1 MKRIAKMLNPGRV
14 FWLFIFIVVQTVSML
29 AIPTLSAEMIDNGV
43 ATGDLNYIYKYG
55 AIMVAVALIGFIGSI
70 LSVYFAA
77 TESQSVGSKLRE
89 ALFDKVMYFSNEEI
103 DKLGT
108 STLMTRTTS
117 DVLQIQQI
125 LMFALRFLIL
135 DPLRILIAAT
145 LAFTREPQLSLV
157 FIVIVPILIV
167 LIVLILRKVSP
178 LFRSLQ
184 LKTDK
189 LNRVFRE
196 GLTGIRVIRAFNREE
211 YEEERFDELNK
222 DYADTSIAAHVYM
235 ALLNPIMML
244 LASGTSVLII
254 WFGAQLIS
262 VDQMQV
268 GSLIAFTSYSMN
280 ILMGIMMLSMVIT
293 MLPRAQVAIERVFQ
307 VLDTPDS
314 IKDNKKSIAFNK
326 DPEEIALEFD
336 HVDFRYPG
344 AEKLALEDITFTLK
358 DGQKLAIIGGTGA
371 GKSTLANLIVRLYDI
386 ESGKIELNGINIA
399 DMYQSE
405 LRRLIGFATQ
415 NALLFSGTIRENLM
429 YGNRE
434 ATDAELWRALEV
446 AQGYDFVS
454 KLPNKLDSRVEQ
466 GGSNFS
472 GGQRQR
478 LSIARALATDAK
490 ILVFDDSFSAL
501 DFKTDAK
508 LRAALKPETEE
519 KAVIIIAQRIS
530 TVIDADEII
539 VLDNGKIVGQG
550 THDELKETNK
560 VYQEIIESQMKGE
573 DI

>member
-280 ILMGIMMLSMVIT
+280 ILMGIMMLSLVIT